1 LEAGRRFDASS
12 LPRTSWDIRR
22 FLWAPLLGCFGIQRV
37 HFLRHVVVLAG
48 AGVGGGSLNYA
59 NTLCEP
65 MEAGFY
71 DDPQWAA
78 LADWRS
84 ELAPY
89 YDQAKRMLGATENPT
104 MTPSDEAMLEV
115 ASEMG
120 VAGSFQMASVGVTF
134 GPPGTLPGA
143 PLADPYFAGAGPSRR
158 SCLECGECM
167 TGCRH
172 GAKNTLPTNYLYLAE
187 RAGAVIMPLTTA
199 RSVQPGAEG
208 GWEVGTVATGWSGAW
223 RRRRLLRSQHVV
235 LAAGAFGTQQLLHAM
250 AMEAKLP
257 DLSWV
262 DGPDGER
269 TRPPG
274 WWRFLRAVVRQPGAF
289 FRQFDL
295 RAWSERTVIALIMQS
310 RDNSLSVSAR
320 RRLLGGC
327 RLTTRQAHGRPNPA
341 WLPVGHDVA
350 RRLAAR
356 NGGSPS
362 GTWGEIFGVP
372 MTAHFLGGCAI
383 GASAA
388 DGVIDQWH
396 RVFGYEGLHVVD
408 GSAMPANP
416 GVNPSLTI
424 TAMAERAFAYW
435 PNRGQADP
443 RPAPVRGRLATPT
456 LPPTTQAWPHPVFPY
471 RPVVPAGAAG
481 ELRQARGLTAV

>member
-1 LEAGRRFDASS
+1 
-12 LPRTSWDIRR
+12 
-22 FLWAPLLGCFGIQRV
+22 
-37 HFLRHVVVLAG
+37 
-48 AGVGGGSLNYA
+48 
-59 NTLCEP
+59 
-65 MEAGFY
+65 M
-71 DDPQWAA
+71 
-78 LADWRS
+78 
-84 ELAPY
+84 
-89 YDQAKRMLGATENPT
+89 
-104 MTPSDEAMLEV
+104 
-115 ASEMG
+115 MG
-120 VAGSFQMASVGVTF
+120 LF
-134 GPPGTLPGA
+134 GTL
-143 PLADPYFAGAGPSRR
+143 L
-158 SCLECGECM
+158 
-167 TGCRH
+167 
-172 GAKNTLPTNYLYLAE
+172 
-187 RAGAVIMPLTTA
+187 
-199 RSVQPGAEG
+199 
-208 GWEVGTVATGWSGAW
+208 
-223 RRRRLLRSQHVV
+223 
-235 LAAGAFGTQQLLHAM
+235 
-250 AMEAKLP
+250 
-257 DLSWV
+257 V
-262 DGPDGER
+262 DGADGPG

-274 WWRFLRAVVRQPGAF
+274 WRRFLRAIVGQPGAF

-320 RRLLGGC
+320 RRFLGGY
-327 RLTTRQAHGRPNPA
+327 RLTTRQGHGRPNPA

-383 GASAA
+383 GASAD

-443 RPAPVRGRLATPT
+443 RPAPVRGRSATPT
-456 LPPTTQAWPHPVFPY
+456 VPPATSARPQPVFPH
-471 RPVVPAGAAG
+471 RPVVPSGAAG